1 MANVTITQLPAAG
14 PITGTEAVPIVQNGQ
29 TVQTT
34 TAAIAASPSQTQTFL
49 TINQEP
55 TLPNS
60 RYMAFGTGLGS
71 QDNGA
76 QSYFRINLTGAS
88 LSLENALTGIIA
100 KTGGTTVAPRTLT
113 ASGLG
118 LSITNGSGVSG
129 NPTFALDGL
138 PASLAG
144 LSGTAMLAVVSGSSI
159 NTRTLTG
166 TANEIAIIDGN
177 GAGNPT
183 FRIASNPVIPG
194 VAGMVVPV
202 GTAAQEP
209 VGTDGQ
215 LRFNSDTQTFD
226 GYSAGQWRSFT
237 SSGGVLTFS
246 GGLTGLLPASPTSGV
261 VTLSGVLNAVS
272 GGTGQSSYTT
282 GDVLYATTSTSL
294 GKLTLGTS
302 GDVLTAGASAPQY
315 VAQSTLSVGAATNA
329 TNIAVTLDSTN
340 VTNYLAFV
348 NGTSGNKAA
357 LVNSSITCNPS
368 TGKITGGV
376 AGGSF

>member
-1 MANVTITQLPAAG
+1 
-14 PITGTEAVPIVQNGQ
+14 
-29 TVQTT
+29 
-34 TAAIAASPSQTQTFL
+34 
-49 TINQEP
+49 
-55 TLPNS
+55 
-60 RYMAFGTGLGS
+60 
-71 QDNGA
+71 
-76 QSYFRINLTGAS
+76 
-88 LSLENALTGIIA
+88 
-100 KTGGTTVAPRTLT
+100 
-113 ASGLG
+113 
-118 LSITNGSGVSG
+118 
-129 NPTFALDGL
+129 
-138 PASLAG
+138 

-237 SSGGVLTFS
+237 SSGGVLSFS

-294 GKLTLGTS
+294 DKLTLGTS

-315 VAQSTLSVGAATNA
+315 VAQSALSVGYATNA
-329 TNIAVTLDSTN
+329 GSATTATTATN
-340 VTNYLAFV
+340 VAGGTTGSVPYQSNTSTTTFLAL
-348 NGTSGNKAA
+348 GTSSYIMTANASAPQWTDPASITVGSATSATTATNLASGA
-357 LVNSSITCNPS
+357 TGSVPYQSGSGATTFLALGTATYIMTAGASAPGWTDPSSVTIGTATNVNITASTTNATHYLTFVDATSGGEPVLVNSSITCNPS
-368 TGKITGGV
+368 TGQITGGIS
-376 AGGSF
+376 GGTF